1 MKKLDTS
8 EDITII
14 ETKKI
19 DVNSPIIIEGVPDMG
34 LVGSIAVSHMIL
46 EQNFEEVG
54 YIKSELFPPVMVVH
68 ERKVL
73 NPVRIFQKEKLI
85 VILSEIPIDPKVGY
99 SLAKRLTEW
108 YKEKGAE
115 LIISISGT
123 PIQERLDIEEP
134 EVFGTSNNSAILEE
148 MEESGVKVLEEGF
161 VSGFY
166 ALILK
171 NSIELNLNSSIL
183 LAQCYSSYPDPG
195 AGASVLKVLNKML
208 NLNVD
213 TKQLI
218 DQAGELKV
226 NYRAL
231 MEQTNVSMQREPKVE
246 VPTMYR

>member
-1 MKKLDTS
+1 MNTS

-19 DVNSPIIIEGVPDMG
+19 DVNGPIIIEGVPDMG
-34 LVGSIAVSHMIL
+34 LVGSIAVSHMVL

-73 NPVRIFQKEKLI
+73 NPVRIFQKEKFI

-99 SLAKRLTEW
+99 ILAKRLTEW

-123 PIQERLDIEEP
+123 PIQERIDIEEP
-134 EVFGTSNNSAILEE
+134 EIFGTANNKVLEK

-161 VSGFY
+161 ISGFY

-183 LAQCYSSYPDPG
+183 LAQCYPSYPDPG

-208 NLNVD
+208 NLNID

-218 DQAGELKV
+218 DQAEELKV

-231 MEQTNVSMQREPKVE
+231 MEQTNVSMQSEPKVE

>member
-1 MKKLDTS
+1 MSTS

-19 DVNSPIIIEGVPDMG
+19 DVDNPILIEGVPDIG
-34 LVGSIAVSHMIL
+34 LVGSIAVSHMVI
-46 EQNFEEVG
+46 EQKFEEVG
-54 YIKSELFPPVMVVH
+54 YIKSDLFAPVMVVH

-73 NPVRIFQKEKLI
+73 NPVRIFQKGKL
-85 VILSEIPIDPKVGY
+85 VAILSEIPIDPKAGY
-99 SLAKRLTEW
+99 ILSKRLTEW

-123 PIQERLDIEEP
+123 PVQERIDIEEP
-134 EVFGTSNNSAILEE
+134 ETFGTSNKENTLKK
-148 MEESGVKVLEEGF
+148 MEESGVKILEEGF

-171 NSIELNLNSSIL
+171 NSMELNLSSSIL
-183 LAQCYSSYPDPG
+183 LAQCYQSYPDPG
-195 AGASVLKVLNKML
+195 AAASVLKVLNKML
-208 NLNVD
+208 DLN
-213 TKQLI
+213 I
-218 DQAGELKV
+218 DVKDLVEQAEDLKV

-231 MEQTNVSMQREPKVE
+231 MDQTNASMQRETKVE

>member
-1 MKKLDTS
+1 MDNS
-8 EDITII
+8 DEITII

-19 DVNSPIIIEGVPDMG
+19 DVDKPIIIEGVPDIG
-34 LVGSIAVSHMIL
+34 LVGSIAVSHMVQ

-54 YIKSELFPPVMVVH
+54 YIKSDFFPPVMVVH
-68 ERKVL
+68 GRKVL
-73 NPVRIFQKEKLI
+73 NPVRIFQKGKLI
-85 VILSEIPIDPKVGY
+85 AILSEIPIDPRPGY
-99 SLAKRLTEW
+99 MLSKKLTEW

-123 PIQERLDIEEP
+123 PLQERIDIEEP
-134 EVFGTSNNSAILEE
+134 EVFGTSNNEDVLKK
-148 MEESGVKVLEEGF
+148 MEGSGVKILEEGF

-171 NSIELNLNSSIL
+171 NSIELNLNSSVL

-195 AGASVLKVLNKML
+195 AAASVLKILNKMAGL
-208 NLNVD
+208 DVD
-213 TKQLI
+213 VKYLI
-218 DQAGELKV
+218 EQADELKV

-231 MEQTNVSMQREPKVE
+231 MEQTNTSMQKENKVE

>member
-1 MKKLDTS
+1 MSTS

-19 DVNSPIIIEGVPDMG
+19 DVDNPIIIEGVPDIG
-34 LVGSIAVSHMIL
+34 LVGSIAVSHMII
-46 EQNFEEVG
+46 EQKFEEVG
-54 YIKSELFPPVMVVH
+54 YIKSDLFAPVMVVH

-73 NPVRIFQKEKLI
+73 NPVRIFQKGKLI
-85 VILSEIPIDPKVGY
+85 AILSEIPIDPKAGY
-99 SLAKRLTEW
+99 ILSRKLTEW

-115 LIISISGT
+115 LVISISGA
-123 PIQERLDIEEP
+123 PVQERIDIEEP
-134 EVFGTSNNSAILEE
+134 EIFGTSNKENTLKK

-171 NSIELNLNSSIL
+171 SSMELNLSSSIL
-183 LAQCYSSYPDPG
+183 LAQCYQSYPDPG
-195 AGASVLKVLNKML
+195 AAASVLKVLNKML
-208 NLNVD
+208 DLN
-213 TKQLI
+213 I
-218 DQAGELKV
+218 DVKDLVEQAEDLKV

-231 MEQTNVSMQREPKVE
+231 MDQTNASMQRETKVE

>member
-1 MKKLDTS
+1 MSTS

-19 DVNSPIIIEGVPDMG
+19 DVDNPIIIEGVPDIG
-34 LVGSIAVSHMIL
+34 LVGSIAVSHMVI
-46 EQNFEEVG
+46 EQKFEEVG
-54 YIKSELFPPVMVVH
+54 YIKSDLFAPVMVVH

-73 NPVRIFQKEKLI
+73 NPVRIFQKGKLI
-85 VILSEIPIDPKVGY
+85 AILSEIPIDPKAGY
-99 SLAKRLTEW
+99 ILSRKLTEW

-115 LIISISGT
+115 LVISISGA
-123 PIQERLDIEEP
+123 PVQERIDIEEP
-134 EVFGTSNNSAILEE
+134 EIFGTSNKENTLKK

-171 NSIELNLNSSIL
+171 SSMELNLSSSIL
-183 LAQCYSSYPDPG
+183 LAQCYQSYPDPG
-195 AGASVLKVLNKML
+195 AAASVLKILNKILDL
-208 NLNVD
+208 N
-213 TKQLI
+213 I
-218 DQAGELKV
+218 DVKDLVEQAEDLKV

-231 MEQTNVSMQREPKVE
+231 MDQTNASMQRETKVE